1 MPIRLLV
8 IGGTR
13 FLGRHLVAQA
23 LGAGHHVTLLH
34 RGQSGPALFPE
45 AEHRIADR
53 NGDLAVLAQG
63 EWDAVVDT
71 SAYVPRHVHSM
82 TARLAGRVG
91 SYLLVSTISVYAGF
105 ARPGPDEDAPL
116 QSLADPATEAVTGDT
131 YGGLKVLCEQALA
144 AAMPGHHLIARPG
157 LLVGPHDPTGRFTWW
172 LQRVAAGGDVVAPGA
187 ADARVQ
193 FIDARDAAAW
203 LLRQAEQATRGRF
216 NLTGPAEPL
225 TMGGFLGTTC
235 AVLRP
240 DARLHWVAEDFLLQ
254 QGVAPWSDL
263 PVWVARAE
271 AGLHEV
277 DITRALQTGLACRPL
292 AATVADTAAW
302 ATAHDGLHAGVGLAP
317 KREAALLAAWR
328 ERPESTGAGR

>member
-1 MPIRLLV
+1 MHLLV

-23 LGAGHHVTLLH
+23 LAAGHTVTLLH

-53 NGDLAVLAQG
+53 NGDLAVLARG
-63 EWDAVVDT
+63 SWDAVIDT
-71 SAYVPRHVHSM
+71 SAYVPRHLRSM
-82 TARLAGRVG
+82 AGALAGRVG
-91 SYLLVSTISVYAGF
+91 RYLLVSTISVYAGF

-116 QSLADPATEAVTGDT
+116 QTLADPTTEAVTGET

-144 AAMPGHHLIARPG
+144 TALPGQHLIARPG

-172 LQRVAAGGDVVAPGA
+172 LQRITAGGEMLAPGEPE
-187 ADARVQ
+187 ARVQ

-203 LLRQAEQATRGRF
+203 LLRQAEQQTTGVF
-216 NLTGPAEPL
+216 NLTGPAAPL
-225 TMGGFLGTTC
+225 TMGGFLDTAC

-240 DARLHWVAEDFLLQ
+240 ETRPLWASEDFLLQ
-254 QGVAPWSDL
+254 QGVTPWADL
-263 PVWVARAE
+263 PVWVPRSE

-292 AATVADTAAW
+292 AQTVADTAAW
-302 ATAHDGLHAGVGLAP
+302 AVAHDGPHAGVGLAP
-317 KREAALLAAWR
+317 EREAALLAAWR
-328 ERPESTGAGR
+328 QRPG